1 MAIGSGSKS
10 IVDLHQ
16 AAEVDDYIY
25 DHLLTEDKLFAEVL
39 ERCSQHPIPLI
50 HVSPA
55 QGKFLKFLVQ
65 MMGAKRVLEIGT
77 LAAYSTIW
85 MASAL
90 PEDGQC
96 ITLDFDEKHVAIARD
111 NIEFAGMSH
120 KIEVIQGAAVES
132 MEQLIADGVE
142 PFDFIIIDADKGN
155 NPSYLELCLK
165 LSRPG
170 TVIIGD
176 NVVRHGKILEE
187 NPKGANIKGLKTFFE
202 MMRNHPQLDATA
214 IQTVGAKSWDGFSMA
229 IVK

>member
-16 AAEVDDYIY
+16 AAAVDDYIY
-25 DHLLTEDKLFAEVL
+25 EQLIAQDTLLAEVL
-39 ERCSQHPIPLI
+39 ERSNLHPIPLI

-55 QGKFLKFLVQ
+55 QGKFLKLLVQ

-85 MASAL
+85 MGLAI
-90 PEDGQC
+90 PEGGKI
-96 ITLDFDEKHVAIARD
+96 ITLDYDEKHVSIARD
-111 NIEFAGMSH
+111 NIDFAAMSD
-120 KIEVIQGAAVES
+120 KIEVIQGPAAES
-132 MEQLIADGVE
+132 LQLLIDEGGE
-142 PFDFIIIDADKGN
+142 PFDFVFIDADKGN
-155 NPSYLELCLK
+155 NPLYLELCLK

-187 NPKGANIKGLKTFFE
+187 NPRGANIKGLQSFFE
-202 MMRNHPQLDATA
+202 LMSNHPQLDATA
-214 IQTVGAKSWDGFSMA
+214 VQTVGAKSWDGFSMA

>member
-77 LAAYSTIW
+77 LWASSTI
-85 MASAL
+85 
-90 PEDGQC
+90 
-96 ITLDFDEKHVAIARD
+96 
-111 NIEFAGMSH
+111 
-120 KIEVIQGAAVES
+120 
-132 MEQLIADGVE
+132 
-142 PFDFIIIDADKGN
+142 
-155 NPSYLELCLK
+155 
-165 LSRPG
+165 
-170 TVIIGD
+170 
-176 NVVRHGKILEE
+176 
-187 NPKGANIKGLKTFFE
+187 
-202 MMRNHPQLDATA
+202 
-214 IQTVGAKSWDGFSMA
+214 
-229 IVK
+229 